1 MRIFEPK
8 KLGSFLQA
16 CLDKSMPH
24 GCDSDRC
31 DECRFQRSLIWGCLH
46 VENCQIDPI
55 IIFLLIPLS
64 HSTTSKEYP

>member
-8 KLGSFLQA
+8 KLGYFLQA

-31 DECRFQRSLIWGCLH
+31 DECRFQRSLI
-46 VENCQIDPI
+46 
-55 IIFLLIPLS
+55 
-64 HSTTSKEYP
+64 